1 MNNRE
6 TKDFLLII
14 VIIYTFFFIASF
26 FLSKFRLKRGKLI
39 NETVL
44 PDILQN
50 NLPNLQQFYKLIDYY
65 IIMWMIIAFSYI
77 TFGIS
82 LNLALKT
89 LIFLAIIFGVKE
101 IFGCVT
107 ILPDSSKCCETKNP
121 WGIMGQCGNLIY
133 SGHVASMLA
142 VTYVLSLHIKEK
154 WTILLYLQTVVYG
167 IIIVCVRN
175 HYAIDVLVSFVVVD
189 MLWTR
194 VFIKYIL

>member
-14 VIIYTFFFIASF
+14 VIIYTFFFIVSF

-39 NETVL
+39 NEIVL
-44 PDILQN
+44 PDILQSN
-50 NLPNLQQFYKLIDYY
+50 FPNLHKFYKLIDYY
-65 IIMWMIIAFSYI
+65 IIIWMIIAFSYI

-89 LIFLAIIFGVKE
+89 LIFLAVIFGVKE

-121 WGIMGQCGNLIY
+121 WKIMGSCQNLIF

-142 VTYVLSLHIKEK
+142 VTYVLSLYIKEK
-154 WTILLYLQTVVYG
+154 WAVLLYLQTVVYG
-167 IIIVCVRN
+167 IVIVCSAN
-175 HYAIDVLVSFVVVD
+175 HWTIDVLVSFVVVD
-189 MLWTR
+189 VLWTR

>member
-1 MNNRE
+1 MNNKE

-14 VIIYTFFFIASF
+14 VIIYTLFFIASF
-26 FLSKFRLKRGKLI
+26 FLSKFRLKKGKLI
-39 NETVL
+39 NEIVL

-50 NLPNLQQFYKLIDYY
+50 NFPNLHKFYKLIDYY
-65 IIMWMIIAFSYI
+65 IIIWMIIAFSYI

-82 LNLALKT
+82 LNLALKG
-89 LIFLAIIFGVKE
+89 LIFLAVIFGVKE

-121 WGIMGQCGNLIY
+121 WGFMGSCNNLGL

-142 VTYVLSLHIKEK
+142 VTYILSLYIKEK
-154 WTILLYLQTVVYG
+154 WAILLYLQTVLYG
-167 IIIVCVRN
+167 ILIVLTKN
-175 HYAIDVLVSFVVVD
+175 HYALDILVSFVVVD

>member
-14 VIIYTFFFIASF
+14 VIIYTLFFIASF
-26 FLSKFRLKRGKLI
+26 FLSKFRLKKGKLI
-39 NETVL
+39 NEIVL

-50 NLPNLQQFYKLIDYY
+50 NFPNLHKFYKLIDYY
-65 IIMWMIIAFSYI
+65 IIIWMIIAFSYI

-82 LNLALKT
+82 LNLALKG
-89 LIFLAIIFGVKE
+89 LIFLAVIFGVKE

-121 WGIMGQCGNLIY
+121 LKIMGSCGSLIF

-154 WTILLYLQTVVYG
+154 WAILLYVQTVIYG
-167 IIIVCVRN
+167 IIIVLVRN

-194 VFIKYIL
+194 VFMKYIL